1 MGPKK
6 RAAENVDNGGGG
18 TSQKKKKGEKE
29 AEKANP
35 ADKAENTGKAK
46 LAAKAPAEKIVIPKS
61 ELKTP
66 SPPPSGRLFKVGARA
81 CATAPP
87 PIRTPASCQASHP
100 HACCCC
106 CCLLAAKLPC
116 GCCEAPTR
124 ADVWAQII
132 SWNVTTL
139 RSLVNKNP
147 SLLAR
152 LFTQERPD
160 VVFLQETK
168 LNEAEHAEYEGK
180 IAEVTIGTRR
190 PGGILR

>member
-87 PIRTPASCQASHP
+87 SARRHPVKPPIRTPAAAAAACSRQNFPVAAARHRRGRTCGRRSSH
-100 HACCCC
+100 
-106 CCLLAAKLPC
+106 
-116 GCCEAPTR
+116 GM
-124 ADVWAQII
+124 
-132 SWNVTTL
+132 
-139 RSLVNKNP
+139 
-147 SLLAR
+147 
-152 LFTQERPD
+152 
-160 VVFLQETK
+160 
-168 LNEAEHAEYEGK
+168 
-180 IAEVTIGTRR
+180 
-190 PGGILR
+190 